1 MEFLNSSQKYKSKKR
16 KRKISIIKRRENI
29 YTIGKIAV
37 AITVNFSYTSP
48 LSSSVSLSV
57 AT

>member
-37 AITVNFSYTSP
+37 AITVNLSYTSP